1 LKILVTG
8 TAGFIGYHL
17 AKKLL
22 ERGDEVVGLDNINDY
37 YDVNLK
43 YARLAELG
51 IFMPAPSEGKPSLP
65 KEVQTL
71 PSKGADGLPSAENV
85 ATHELQV
92 NQGTDGL
99 PSAENATVS
108 QPCEKPIN
116 STKFPLHKFY
126 KANLEDTQ
134 TINKIFE
141 TENFDAVVN
150 LAAQAGVR
158 YSIENPHAY
167 IQSNVVGFMNILEAC
182 RNYSVKNLSYASS
195 SSVYGLNKSQPFK
208 TSDHTDHPVSLYAAT
223 KKSNEMMAH
232 TYAHLYG
239 ISCIGLRFFTVYGEW
254 GRPDMAPMLFADAI
268 LNDRPIKV
276 FNHGNMSRD
285 FTYIG
290 DIVDG
295 IVKVIDNPAKPI
307 CHSELD
313 SESNLPA
320 DKSTAPY
327 RIYNIGNNS
336 PVQLLD
342 FIKTLEQ
349 AIGKEATKNFMNMQ
363 DGDVVS
369 TYADVSDLINDFGYK
384 PDTSLEVGIERFVK
398 WYKKFYGEKI
408 K

>member
-1 LKILVTG
+1 MKIIVTG

-43 YARLAELG
+43 YARLNELG
-51 IFMPAPSEGKPSLP
+51 IDKDELKDNVLVSSKTYP
-65 KEVQTL
+65 K
-71 PSKGADGLPSAENV
+71 
-85 ATHELQV
+85 
-92 NQGTDGL
+92 
-99 PSAENATVS
+99 
-108 QPCEKPIN
+108 
-116 STKFPLHKFY
+116 HKFI
-126 KANLEDTQ
+126 KANLEDSQ
-134 TINKIFE
+134 TINQLFE
-141 TENFDAVVN
+141 TEKFDAVCN

-182 RNYSVKNLSYASS
+182 RNYDVKNLSYASS

-208 TSDHTDHPVSLYAAT
+208 TSYHTDHPISLYAAT

-232 TYAHLYG
+232 TYSHLYN
-239 ISCIGLRFFTVYGEW
+239 ISTTGLRFFTVYGPY

-268 LNDRPIKV
+268 LNDREIKV

-285 FTYIG
+285 FTYID

-295 IVKVIDNPAKPI
+295 IIKVIDNPAIPSKDFNPENPNPDI
-307 CHSELD
+307 S
-313 SESNLPA
+313 S
-320 DKSTAPY
+320 APY

-342 FIKTLEQ
+342 FIETLEKV
-349 AIGKEATKNFMNMQ
+349 IGIEAKKNFLPMQ
-363 DGDVVS
+363 AGDVVS

-398 WYKKFYGEKI
+398 WYKEFYKDGGK
-408 K
+408 